1 MDGHGRR
8 GGPRLV
14 EFREVD
20 IGVYEAVVEL
30 EDGRKVSVK
39 ARLVGDILETPYG
52 SYHISDLV
60 LAEEEAER
68 GRAGDVSSAE
78 SWLVEFD
85 PESSELRAKLPVKV
99 VDVHVSVGERVDK
112 GDLLLLV
119 ETMKMVNEVHA
130 PCSGV
135 VEYVVDSGMGVGR
148 GQPLARIKCS
158 S

>member
-1 MDGHGRR
+1 MDGRGRR

-14 EFREVD
+14 EFREVGLG
-20 IGVYEAVVEL
+20 IYEAVVEF
-30 EDGRKVSVK
+30 DNGRKVTVR

-60 LAEEEAER
+60 LTEEEAEQ
-68 GRAGDVSSAE
+68 AGGVSTAE

-85 PESSELRAKLPVKV
+85 PGSGELRARLPVKV
-99 VDVHVSVGERVDK
+99 VDVHVSVGERVEK
-112 GDLLLLV
+112 GDLLMLV

-135 VEYVVDSGMGVGR
+135 VEYVAGNGMGVGR
-148 GQPLARIKCS
+148 GQPLVRIKCS
-158 S
+158 